1 MGATWQ
7 LRPCEEVWKFRDLR
21 DCLLVGVL
29 LSCANSFYNWAELKL
44 MLSNVAPYQ
53 GAFALGMLADIWP
66 VMMSLIPFES
76 RKNYFH
82 NSTILCGL
90 LCPYLNAST

>member
-1 MGATWQ
+1 
-7 LRPCEEVWKFRDLR
+7 
-21 DCLLVGVL
+21 
-29 LSCANSFYNWAELKL
+29 

-90 LCPYLNAST
+90 LCLYLNAST